1 MKGSTADRKPVQEL
15 ISDLTNKDRKAVEE
29 KIKMLQYVLQNC
41 ELCPLYLQDYAAGE
55 QTGFK
60 LLCATELVCREIT
73 ETRDALLTK
82 HKLHF

>member
-1 MKGSTADRKPVQEL
+1 M
-15 ISDLTNKDRKAVEE
+15 EE
-29 KIKMLQYVLQNC
+29 KIKMLRGVLRTC
-41 ELCPLYLQDYAAGE
+41 DAYLQDYAAGE